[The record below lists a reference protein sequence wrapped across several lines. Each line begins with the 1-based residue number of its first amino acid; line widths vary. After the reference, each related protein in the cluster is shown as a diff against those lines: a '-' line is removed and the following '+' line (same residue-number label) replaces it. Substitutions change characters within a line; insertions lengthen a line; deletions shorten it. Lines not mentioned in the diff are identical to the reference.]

1 MNRASS
7 RISKRFRKGH
17 DETELQQALDKCRS
31 SARKGYRIAKD
42 NLDEIKGDIDEVSE
56 DLKQHLTSLSDGKV
70 QTTDIERQTQ
80 KQLQQVVSELYSLH
94 EKSYAS
100 LKEKH
105 AQLDKFSIALF
116 GRTMSGKSTLME
128 ILINGDG
135 ASIGKGGQRTTRDVR
150 NYDWKGLK
158 VTDVPGIAA
167 FEGRDDED
175 RAFEAA
181 KQSDLVL
188 FLVTDD
194 APQDAEAECL
204 AHVRSLGKPIL
215 GICNVKIALN
225 NADDRLLFL
234 RRNWFDHK
242 RENLDAIVRQFHEF
256 AEKYNPS
263 SRIRFVYTH
272 LQSKFLS
279 QQPEYKSQRSKL
291 RHASRFN
298 YVEKQIISEVVGRG
312 TFLRWKSFIDG
323 AVVPM
328 LEVSEKLLNF
338 SAQNSSSGR
347 VLIDKHRQV
356 KSWSDG
362 FRKSGKERIDTFI
375 KKEMNS
381 LLVKVPG
388 FAEDN
393 YEAHDAGDRWNRL
406 VKNQGI
412 EQKAKKLVE
421 QIQNECK
428 DELSE
433 IARQLKSELNFVG
446 KFAGDRRISMKSIF
460 NAKSAWNWTTN
471 IISGGLTAAAILAS
485 GPLVWAAAAA
495 GVELLGRFLSGLF
508 EDREEK
514 ARKQRYKLE
523 SELKRNVSK
532 IERNLRKKLDSWFHQ
547 ELLERQVDVF
557 INEHQMVISNALKL
571 ADTQRDLAWR
581 INKQQKEL
589 HRTLLNEALEQLGHK
604 NNGDLILDIARVP
617 GLAIMLLIAP
627 KTTFPEDVRK
637 GLEKLLGEKVWFVIN
652 TGNKT
657 SILSQAIGHDCD
669 RSSIRIES
677 KIQAA
682 HVSIGQLDAIGIS
695 RGIPRIRLAQQL
707 TEIQIFKKNENTLRK
722 TKSSVLRSQ
731 NARGLINQNAADSQR
746 REKREYASVESAIR
760 YKKTWENKGYKVTRR
775 GNILYLK
782 HGHQDA
788 ADSQRREKRK
798 YTSIDSAIRYK
809 KTWENKGYKVTRR
822 GNILYLKK
830 ARM

>member
-7 RISKRFRKGH
+7 RISKRSRKGH
-17 DETELQQALDKCRS
+17 DETELQQALDKCRR
-31 SARKGYRIAKD
+31 SAREGYRIAKD
-42 NLDEIKGDIDEVSE
+42 NLDEIKDDIDAVSE
-56 DLKQHLTSLSDGKV
+56 DLKQHLTSLSNGKV
-70 QTTDIERQTQ
+70 QTTDIEKQTQ
-80 KQLQQVVSELYSLH
+80 KQLQQVVSEFYSLH
-94 EKSYAS
+94 ERSYTS

-128 ILINGDG
+128 ILTNGDG
-135 ASIGKGGQRTTRDVR
+135 SSIGKGGQRTTQDVR
-150 NYDWKGLK
+150 PYDWKGLK

-181 KQSDLVL
+181 EQSDLVL

-194 APQDAEAECL
+194 APQDSEAECL
-204 AHVRSLGKPIL
+204 SRVRSLGKPIL

-225 NADDRLLFL
+225 NADARRLFL

-242 RENLDAIVRQFHEF
+242 RKDLDAIVRQFHEF
-256 AEKYNPS
+256 AEKYNPG

-279 QQPEYKSQRSKL
+279 QQPEYKSQQSELK
-291 RHASRFN
+291 HSSRFG

-328 LEVSEKLLNF
+328 LEFSEKLLDF

-347 VLIDKHRQV
+347 VLIDKHRQI

-362 FRKSGKERIDTFI
+362 FRKSGRERIDTFI

-381 LLVKVPG
+381 LRAKVPG

-393 YEAHDAGDRWNRL
+393 YEAQDAGKRWNRL

-412 EQKAKKLVE
+412 RQKEKRLVE

-446 KFAGDRRISMKSIF
+446 KFAGDRRISMNSIF
-460 NAKSAWNWTTN
+460 NAKRAWNWTTN
-471 IISGGLTAAAILAS
+471 IISGGLATAAVILAS
-485 GPLVWAAAAA
+485 GPLGWAAA
-495 GVELLGRFLSGLF
+495 GVGLLGRFLSGLF

-523 SELKRNVSK
+523 SELKSNVSN
-532 IERNLRKKLDSWFHQ
+532 IERNLRKELDDWFHK

-557 INEHQMVISNALKL
+557 
-571 ADTQRDLAWR
+571 
-581 INKQQKEL
+581 
-589 HRTLLNEALEQLGHK
+589 LN
-604 NNGDLILDIARVP
+604 
-617 GLAIMLLIAP
+617 
-627 KTTFPEDVRK
+627 
-637 GLEKLLGEKVWFVIN
+637 
-652 TGNKT
+652 
-657 SILSQAIGHDCD
+657 
-669 RSSIRIES
+669 RSV
-677 KIQAA
+677 A
-682 HVSIGQLDAIGIS
+682 
-695 RGIPRIRLAQQL
+695 
-707 TEIQIFKKNENTLRK
+707 
-722 TKSSVLRSQ
+722 
-731 NARGLINQNAADSQR
+731 
-746 REKREYASVESAIR
+746 
-760 YKKTWENKGYKVTRR
+760 
-775 GNILYLK
+775 
-782 HGHQDA
+782 
-788 ADSQRREKRK
+788 
-798 YTSIDSAIRYK
+798 
-809 KTWENKGYKVTRR
+809 
-822 GNILYLKK
+822 
-830 ARM
+830 

>member
-1 MNRASS
+1 MNRTGS
-7 RISKRFRKGH
+7 RISKRLKKGH
-17 DETELQQALDKCRS
+17 DETELQQALDKCRR
-31 SARKGYRIAKD
+31 SAREGYRIAKD
-42 NLDEIKGDIDEVSE
+42 NLDEIKDDIDAVSE
-56 DLKQHLTSLSDGKV
+56 DLKQHLTSLSNGKV
-70 QTTDIERQTQ
+70 QTTDIEKQTQ
-80 KQLQQVVSELYSLH
+80 KQLQQVVSEFYSLH

-116 GRTMSGKSTLME
+116 GRTMSGKSTLWE
-128 ILINGDG
+128 ILTNGDG
-135 ASIGKGGQRTTRDVR
+135 SSIGKGGQRTTQDVR
-150 NYDWKGLK
+150 PYDWKGLK
-158 VTDVPGIAA
+158 IKDVPGIAA

-181 KQSDLVL
+181 EQSDLVL
-188 FLVTDD
+188 FLVTND

-204 AHVRSLGKPIL
+204 ARIRSLGKPIL
-215 GICNVKIALN
+215 GICNFKYAVN
-225 NADDRLLFL
+225 NADDRLFFL

-242 RENLDAIVRQFHEF
+242 RGDLDAIVRQFHEF
-256 AEKYNPS
+256 AEKYNPGN
-263 SRIRFVYTH
+263 RIRFVYTH

-279 QQPEYKSQRSKL
+279 QQPEYKSQRSELK
-291 RHASRFN
+291 HASRFN

-328 LEVSEKLLNF
+328 LEISEKLLDF

-381 LLVKVPG
+381 LRAKVPG

-412 EQKAKKLVE
+412 ERKAKKLVE

-433 IARQLKSELNFVG
+433 IVRQLKSELSFVS
-446 KFAGDRRISMKSIF
+446 KIAGDRRISMDSIF
-460 NAKSAWNWTTN
+460 NAKRAWNWTTY
-471 IISGGLTAAAILAS
+471 IISGGFTAAAAILAS
-485 GPLVWAAAAA
+485 GPPGWAAAAA
-495 GVELLGRFLSGLF
+495 TAAAAGVGLLGRFLSGLF

-532 IERNLRKKLDSWFHQ
+532 IERNLRKKLDDWFHQ

-557 INEHQMVISNALKL
+557 LNEHQMVISNALKL
-571 ADTQRDLAWR
+571 ADTQRNLVWR

-589 HRTLLNEALEQLGHK
+589 HRTLLNEALEQLGHR
-604 NNGDLILDIARVP
+604 NNGDLILDIARIP
-617 GLAIMLLIAP
+617 GLAIMLLIPP

-637 GLEKLLGEKVWFVIN
+637 GLEKLLGEKVWFVID

-657 SILSQAIGHDCD
+657 SILAQAIGRDCD
-669 RSSIRIES
+669 RSNVHIES
-677 KIQAA
+677 KTQIA
-682 HVSIGQLDAIGIS
+682 HVSVGQLDAVGIS
-695 RGIPRIRLAQQL
+695 RIQLAQQL
-707 TEIQIFKKNENTLRK
+707 TKIQIFKKNENILRRK
-722 TKSSVLRSQ
+722 KSSVLRSQ
-731 NARGLINQNAADSQR
+731 DTYATNERKLINQNAVDSQR
-746 REKREYASVESAIR
+746 REKREYMSVESAIR

-782 HGHQDA
+782 
-788 ADSQRREKRK
+788 
-798 YTSIDSAIRYK
+798 
-809 KTWENKGYKVTRR
+809 KVR
-822 GNILYLKK
+822 I
-830 ARM
+830 

>member
-1 MNRASS
+1 MN
-7 RISKRFRKGH
+7 
-17 DETELQQALDKCRS
+17 
-31 SARKGYRIAKD
+31 
-42 NLDEIKGDIDEVSE
+42 
-56 DLKQHLTSLSDGKV
+56 
-70 QTTDIERQTQ
+70 
-80 KQLQQVVSELYSLH
+80 
-94 EKSYAS
+94 
-100 LKEKH
+100 
-105 AQLDKFSIALF
+105 
-116 GRTMSGKSTLME
+116 
-128 ILINGDG
+128 
-135 ASIGKGGQRTTRDVR
+135 GKG
-150 NYDWKGLK
+150 LE

-181 KQSDLVL
+181 EQSDLVL

-204 AHVRSLGKPIL
+204 ARVRSLGKPIL

-242 RENLDAIVRQFHEF
+242 RRDLDAIVQQFHEF
-256 AEKYNPS
+256 AEKYNPG

-279 QQPEYKSQRSKL
+279 QQPKYKSQQSELK
-291 RHASRFN
+291 HASHFG

-328 LEVSEKLLNF
+328 LEFSEKLLDF

-362 FRKSGKERIDTFI
+362 FRKTGQERIDTFI

-381 LLVKVPG
+381 LRAKIPG

-393 YEAHDAGDRWNRL
+393 YEVSDAGKRWNRL
-406 VKNQGI
+406 VKNQGL

-446 KFAGDRRISMKSIF
+446 KFAGDRRISMNSIF
-460 NAKSAWNWTTN
+460 NAKRAWNWTTN
-471 IISGGLTAAAILAS
+471 IISGGLATAAVILAS
-485 GPLVWAAAAA
+485 GPLGWAAA
-495 GVELLGRFLSGLF
+495 GVGLLGRFLSGLF

-523 SELKRNVSK
+523 SELKRNVSN
-532 IERNLRKKLDSWFHQ
+532 IERNLRKKFDDWFHQ

-557 INEHQMVISNALKL
+557 LKEHQMVISNALKL
-571 ADTQRDLAWR
+571 ADKQRDLAWR

-589 HRTLLNEALEQLGHK
+589 HRTLLNEALEQLGHG

-637 GLEKLLGEKVWFVIN
+637 GLEKLLGEKVWFVID

-657 SILSQAIGHDCD
+657 SLLAQAIGRDCD
-669 RSSIRIES
+669 RSNVHIES
-677 KIQAA
+677 KTQIA
-682 HVSIGQLDAIGIS
+682 HVPVRQLDAVGIS
-695 RGIPRIRLAQQL
+695 RIQLAQQL
-707 TEIQIFKKNENTLRK
+707 TKIQIFKKDENILRK
-722 TKSSVLRSQ
+722 KKSSVLRSQ
-731 NARGLINQNAADSQR
+731 DIYATNARGFINQNAADSQRREKREYASVESAIRYKKTWENKGYKVTRRGSILYLKHGHQDAADSQR

-782 HGHQDA
+782 
-788 ADSQRREKRK
+788 
-798 YTSIDSAIRYK
+798 
-809 KTWENKGYKVTRR
+809 KV
-822 GNILYLKK
+822 
-830 ARM
+830 RM

>member
-1 MNRASS
+1 MNRTVS
-7 RISKRFRKGH
+7 RRGFRKGP
-17 DETELQQALDKCRS
+17 DETELQQALDKCRRA
-31 SARKGYRIAKD
+31 ARKGYRIAKD
-42 NLDEIKGDIDEVSE
+42 NLDEIKGDIDEISE
-56 DLKQHLTSLSDGKV
+56 DLERHLTSLSDGKV

-94 EKSYAS
+94 ERSYAS

-128 ILINGDG
+128 ILTNGDG
-135 ASIGKGGQRTTRDVR
+135 SSIGKGGQRTTRDVR
-150 NYDWKGLK
+150 SYDWKGLK
-158 VTDVPGIAA
+158 ITDVPGIAA

-175 RAFEAA
+175 CAFEAA
-181 KQSDLVL
+181 EQSDLVL

-194 APQDAEAECL
+194 APQDSEAECL
-204 AHVRSLGKPIL
+204 SRVRSLGKPIL
-215 GICNVKIALN
+215 GICNVKDALN
-225 NADDRLLFL
+225 NADDRRLFL

-242 RENLDAIVRQFHEF
+242 RKDLDAIVRQFHEF
-256 AEKYNPS
+256 AEKYNPG

-279 QQPEYKSQRSKL
+279 QQSEHKSQRSELK
-291 RHASRFN
+291 HASRFN

-328 LEVSEKLLNF
+328 LEISEKLLDF

-375 KKEMNS
+375 KKELNS
-381 LLVKVPG
+381 LRAKVPG

-393 YEAHDAGDRWNRL
+393 YEARDAGDHWNRL

-412 EQKAKKLVE
+412 ERKAKKLVE

-433 IARQLKSELNFVG
+433 IARQLESELNFVG

-460 NAKSAWNWTTN
+460 NAKHAWNLVTD
-471 IISGGLTAAAILAS
+471 ILSGGIGIAAAILAS
-485 GPLVWAAAAA
+485 GPLGWAAA
-495 GVELLGRFLSGLF
+495 GVGLLGRLLSRLF

-523 SELKRNVSK
+523 NELKRNVSK
-532 IERNLRKKLDSWFHQ
+532 IESNLRKKLDNWFHK

-557 INEHQMVISNALKL
+557 LNEHQMVISNALKL

-589 HRTLLNEALEQLGHK
+589 HRILLNEALEQLGHR
-604 NNGDLILDIARVP
+604 NDGDLILDIARVP

-637 GLEKLLGEKVWFVIN
+637 GLEKLLGEKVWFVID

-657 SILSQAIGHDCD
+657 SILAQAIGRDCA
-669 RSSIRIES
+669 RSNVHIES
-677 KIQAA
+677 KTQIA
-682 HVSIGQLDAIGIS
+682 HVPVGQLDAVGIS
-695 RGIPRIRLAQQL
+695 RIQLAQQL
-707 TEIQIFKKNENTLRK
+707 TRIQIFKKNENILRRK
-722 TKSSVLRSQ
+722 KNSVLRSQ
-731 NARGLINQNAADSQR
+731 DTYATNARKRINQNAADSQR
-746 REKREYASVESAIR
+746 REKREYTSVESAIR

-782 HGHQDA
+782 
-788 ADSQRREKRK
+788 
-798 YTSIDSAIRYK
+798 
-809 KTWENKGYKVTRR
+809 KV
-822 GNILYLKK
+822 
-830 ARM
+830 RM

>member
-1 MNRASS
+1 MNRAGS

-17 DETELQQALDKCRS
+17 DETQLQQALDKCRR
-31 SARKGYRIAKD
+31 SAREGYRIAKD

-56 DLKQHLTSLSDGKV
+56 DLEQHLTSLSNGKI
-70 QTTDIERQTQ
+70 QTTDIKSQTQ
-80 KQLQQVVSELYSLH
+80 KQLQQVVSEFYSLH
-94 EKSYAS
+94 GNS
-100 LKEKH
+100 LTLLKKKH
-105 AQLDKFSIALF
+105 AQLDKFSIVLF

-128 ILINGDG
+128 ILTNGDG
-135 ASIGKGGQRTTRDVR
+135 SSIGKGGQRTTRDVR
-150 NYDWKGLK
+150 RYEWKGLE

-181 KQSDLVL
+181 EQSDLVL

-204 AHVRSLGKPIL
+204 ARVRSLGKPIL
-215 GICNVKIALN
+215 GICNVKTALN
-225 NADDRLLFL
+225 NAADRLLFL

-242 RENLDAIVRQFHEF
+242 RRDLDAIVRQFYEF
-256 AEKYNPS
+256 AEKYNPGR
-263 SRIRFVYTH
+263 RIRFVYTH

-279 QQPEYKSQRSKL
+279 QQPEYKSQQNELK
-291 RHASRFN
+291 HASRFG

-328 LEVSEKLLNF
+328 LEFSEKLLDF

-362 FRKSGKERIDTFI
+362 FRKSGQERIDTFI

-381 LLVKVPG
+381 LRAKVPG

-393 YEAHDAGDRWNRL
+393 YEAHDAGKRWNRL

-446 KFAGDRRISMKSIF
+446 KFAGDRRISMNSIF
-460 NAKSAWNWTTN
+460 NTKRSWNWTTN
-471 IISGGLTAAAILAS
+471 IISGGLATAAVILAS
-485 GPLVWAAAAA
+485 GPLGWAAA
-495 GVELLGRFLSGLF
+495 GVGLLGRFLSGFF

-532 IERNLRKKLDSWFHQ
+532 IERNLRKKLDDWFHQ

-557 INEHQMVISNALKL
+557 LNEHQMVISNALKL
-571 ADTQRDLAWR
+571 ADKQRDLAWR
-581 INKQQKEL
+581 VNKQQKEL
-589 HRTLLNEALEQLGHK
+589 HRTLLNEALEQLGHR

-637 GLEKLLGEKVWFVIN
+637 GLEKLLGEKVWFVID

-657 SILSQAIGHDCD
+657 SILAQAIGHDCD
-669 RSSIRIES
+669 RSKVRIES
-677 KIQAA
+677 KTQIA
-682 HVSIGQLDAIGIS
+682 HVPVGHLDAVGIS
-695 RGIPRIRLAQQL
+695 RIQLAQQL
-707 TEIQIFKKNENTLRK
+707 TKIQIFNKNGSILRE
-722 TKSSVLRSQ
+722 TKISALRTQ
-731 NARGLINQNAADSQR
+731 DTYATNARKHINQDAVDSQH
-746 REKREYASVESAIR
+746 REKREYMNIESAIR
-760 YKKTWENKGYKVTRR
+760 WKKTWENKGYTVTRR
-775 GNILYLK
+775 GNVLYLK
-782 HGHQDA
+782 DGSQDA
-788 ADSQRREKRK
+788 VDSQHREKRE
-798 YTSIDSAIRYK
+798 YMNIESAIRWK
-809 KTWENKGYKVTRR
+809 KTWENKGYTVTRR
-822 GNILYLKK
+822 GNVLYLKK
-830 ARM
+830 VGM